1 MPTQPHRAAPT
12 SVGSGKRPPLRNSS
26 DLSDAWRSRGSVRPA
41 IFFMCSGTSLQR
53 HGEYT
58 LHVKDM
64 LATYHPTQNHYLAC
78 YEQCMAPLHYHRPY
92 NRSWDINRLHCTMQW
107 QQGALPTSLTP
118 AGALEWLDDSNC
130 HTHYVTW
137 CNFRCGHAIDHVMD
151 TCDACAVHLLHCM
164 HSVTCNKRTLQR
176 HSHHQFPNLFP

>member
-1 MPTQPHRAAPT
+1 MALKRQRST
-12 SVGSGKRPPLRNSS
+12 SNL
-26 DLSDAWRSRGSVRPA
+26 
-41 IFFMCSGTSLQR
+41 
-53 HGEYT
+53 
-58 LHVKDM
+58 LHVQWN
-64 LATYHPTQNHYLAC
+64 LTAVTRRIHPPCERYASYISSNTKPLSC